1 MGKDQAED
9 LEKIYNWT
17 QLTIK
22 LLSDLEH
29 DFSELLQEWKT
40 FCSRCGDI
48 GYFSNISSDMA
59 PGHCYKSLRSI
70 KETFEELEYVRQ
82 RLEHLK
88 NSSRQWAENVSFAIL
103 LTNKPFH

>member
-1 MGKDQAED
+1 MGKDEAED
-9 LEKIYNWT
+9 LEKIYKWT
-17 QLTIK
+17 QPTIK

-29 DFSELLQEWKT
+29 DFSGLLQEWET

-59 PGHCYKSLRSI
+59 PGRCYKSLWAI
-70 KETFEELEYVRQ
+70 KETFEELEYVRR

-88 NSSRQWAENVSFAIL
+88 NFSRQSAEDVSFAKI
-103 LTNKPFH
+103 TA